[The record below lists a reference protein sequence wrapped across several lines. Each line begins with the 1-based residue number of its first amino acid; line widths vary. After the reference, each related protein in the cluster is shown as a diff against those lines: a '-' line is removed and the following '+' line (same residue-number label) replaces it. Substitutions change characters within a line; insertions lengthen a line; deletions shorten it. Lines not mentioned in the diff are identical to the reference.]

1 MQRTIL
7 ICVLTFLVAPSALA
21 EQLYVRHDTARD
33 TISVF
38 QVGFNEPILTQ
49 NVRPDFRPYIHPIV
63 APDRRGLLTEYDPE
77 NHPHQTGLYWGFTSV
92 NGRDFFHHYDG
103 DYWRR
108 FSATILKP
116 EATKNDP
123 RVQWQTIYDLLDE
136 AGEVVMR
143 ETQTWTMNDPGRT
156 YVLDLQWSGTAMR
169 DITIGEFDYGGLFL
183 RMPWRDG
190 MNGQAV
196 NSNGQVN
203 EDGAEGQRARWL
215 DIGMQVEGRGNLAH
229 IAILDHPENVG
240 FPQPWRVDGAMGVGP
255 VRARLG
261 DWEIPKGE
269 TAQIKHRLLAY
280 TGEFDKVRVASAW
293 SSYTRER
300 GGKPYAQWDQTDLDL
315 FGQQNVED
323 VETVEEAY
331 RAEFLTPEK
340 AVAAMTV
347 PDGFEVNVFA
357 SEPMITQPMAFCWD
371 DRGRLWIAQNREYDG
386 IENGIELS
394 GESQI
399 LILEDTDRD
408 GVADSKKVFLDGV
421 VFPSAMSVGFGG
433 LWLGAVPN
441 LLFIPDRDGDDRA
454 DVEDIEV
461 RLTGWGRDDL
471 HEIFNSFNWGPDG
484 WLYGLQGIFTHSRVG
499 KPAGES
505 RIFRQN
511 APYPDD
517 IEYADEPTEINAGVW
532 RYHPIKD
539 RFEVVAHG
547 LSNPWGIDYNAKG
560 QLFATACVIP
570 HLWHVVPGGIYHRQ
584 SGSHFNQNVYSSI
597 RTIGDHRHRSA
608 HGGARVYLSDAFPEA
623 YQGRLFMGN
632 IHDHAVL
639 TDILEPRGS
648 GFVGR
653 HGDDFLKANNAQFVG
668 FSTEIGPEGAVY
680 MLDWH
685 DAEICSGPVR
695 NKETGRVYRIL
706 PKESNAQDWEGRY
719 DDIRSLSNAELVD
732 LQLSKSEWHA
742 RRARVVLQ
750 HRAAKGQVREES
762 HAALREL
769 FETNTNGDHRLRAL
783 WALHV
788 SGGID
793 ETGLLEALHD
803 EDEYIRAWAIQLL
816 CEDKAPTNAARTQ
829 FVAMAKEDESS
840 VVRLYLASALQRMRP
855 EYRWPVATI
864 LVSHAEDAE
873 DHNIPKITWFGMEP
887 LVADNPKH
895 ALNLADQSRI
905 PMLTQFIGRR
915 LTVGNH
921 LTELV
926 EEIGRNPNTRQLLL
940 LGMRDGLEGRF
951 DLQPPE
957 NWRAVFGALSVRD
970 DESTPIARQLSLK
983 FGDLNAAQALL
994 ETLQDGENSL
1004 EDRQEAI
1011 RGLAGLKRPEL
1022 RSELVALLDDDFL
1035 RTEAIRAMSSF
1046 DDESLA
1052 ETLLERYANFSNKEK
1067 LEVVHALASRPGHG
1081 WALTRAIRRGDVP
1094 RRDVPA
1100 YVARLL
1106 QRVVGNRFL
1115 EIWGPVER
1123 LSPEAEASFVRFR
1136 TLLTDEAIAQG
1147 DLAKGR
1153 ELYTQ
1158 TCSACHQLN
1167 GEGGLVGPDLTG
1179 ANRTD
1184 LEYLLGNI
1192 LTPSAIIGKD
1202 YLMTMVFTDDGRV
1215 YAGVVIGEN
1224 DQQLQLRTASVAEP
1238 ITIAKSQIV
1247 DREITKLSMM
1257 PEGLLDNLTDPE
1269 VINLFAYLRNLTQVP
1284 MQDAAN
1290 R

>member
-1 MQRTIL
+1 MQRSIL
-7 ICVLTFLVAPSALA
+7 IFLIALLIEQSAIA
-21 EQLYVRHDTARD
+21 EQLYVRQDSAAD

-38 QVGFNEPILTQ
+38 QVGFDEPILTH
-49 NVRPDFRPYIHPIV
+49 NVRPNFRPYIHPIL
-63 APDRRGLLTEYDPE
+63 APDREGLLTEYNPDGR
-77 NHPHQTGLYWGFTSV
+77 PHQTGLYWGFTSV

-108 FSATILKP
+108 VSATILKP
-116 EATKNDP
+116 EATKADP
-123 RVQWQTIYDLLDE
+123 RVQWQTVYDLLDE
-136 AGEVVMR
+136 EGEVVMR
-143 ETQTWTMNDPGRT
+143 ETQTWTMSDPRGT
-156 YVLDLQWSGTAMR
+156 YVLDLQWGGTAMK
-169 DITIGEFDYGGLFL
+169 DIAIGEFDYGGLFL

-190 MNGQAV
+190 MKGQAV
-196 NSNGQVN
+196 NSNGQAN
-203 EDGAEGQRARWL
+203 EDGAEGQRATWL
-215 DIGMQVEGRGNLAH
+215 DIGMQVEGRGDLAH
-229 IAILDHPENVG
+229 IAIFDHPKNAG

-261 DWEIPKGE
+261 DWKIPKGE
-269 TAQIKHRLLAY
+269 TAHIQHRLLAY
-280 TGEFDKVRVASAW
+280 TGDFDQVAVASAW

-300 GGKPYAQWDQTDLDL
+300 KGIPYAQWDQTDLHL

-323 VETVEEAY
+323 IETVEEAY

-371 DRGRLWIAQNREYDG
+371 DRGRLWIAENREYDG
-386 IENGIELS
+386 IENGIEVTGKS
-394 GESQI
+394 RI

-408 GVADSKKVFLDGV
+408 GVADSRKVFLDGV
-421 VFPSAMSVGFGG
+421 VFPSAIAVGFDG

-441 LLFIPDRDGDDRA
+441 LLFVPDRDGDDRA

-471 HEIFNSFNWGPDG
+471 HEIMNSFNWGPDG
-484 WLYGLQGIFTHSRVG
+484 WLYGLQGVFTHSRVG

-517 IEYADEPTEINAGVW
+517 IDFADEPTEMNAGVW

-560 QLFATACVIP
+560 QLFASACVIP
-570 HLWHVVPGGIYHRQ
+570 HLWHVVLGGIYHRQ

-597 RTIGDHRHRSA
+597 RTISDHRHRSA
-608 HGGARVYLSDAFPEA
+608 HGGARVYLSDAFPER
-623 YQGRLFMGN
+623 YQGQLFMGN
-632 IHDHAVL
+632 IHAHAIL

-648 GFVGR
+648 GFVGH

-695 NKETGRVYRIL
+695 NSDTGRVYRIL
-706 PKESNAQDWEGRY
+706 PTESKAEKWDGRY
-719 DDIRSLSNAELVD
+719 DDIRSLSNSELVD
-732 LQLSKSEWHA
+732 LQLSKSAWHS

-750 HRAAKGQVREES
+750 NRAAKGQVQEES

-769 FETNTNGDHRLRAL
+769 FESNTNGDHRLRAL

-793 ETGLLEALHD
+793 ETGLSEALHD
-803 EDEYIRAWAIQLL
+803 GDEYIRAWAIQLL
-816 CEDKAPTNAARTQ
+816 CEDKAPGSAVRSQ
-829 FVAMAKEDESS
+829 FASMAKEDESP

-855 EYRWPVATI
+855 ENRWHVAAI
-864 LVSHAEDAE
+864 LVTHAEDAE
-873 DHNIPKITWFGMEP
+873 DHNIPKIIWYGMEP
-887 LVADNPKH
+887 LVADHPER
-895 ALNLADQSRI
+895 ALKLADQSRI

-915 LTVGNH
+915 LAVGNQ
-921 LTELV
+921 LTELL

-951 DLQPPE
+951 DIEPPE
-957 NWRAVFGALSVRD
+957 NWPQVFDALSARE
-970 DESTPIARQLSLK
+970 DESTSIALQLSLK

-1004 EDRQEAI
+1004 EDRQAAI
-1011 RGLAGLKRPEL
+1011 RGLAGRKRPEL
-1022 RSELVALLDDDFL
+1022 RSELVALLDDDLL
-1035 RTEAIRAMSSF
+1035 RTEAIRAVSAF

-1052 ETLLERYANFSNKEK
+1052 ETLLDRYADFSNPEK

-1081 WALTRAIRRGDVP
+1081 WALTRAIKRGDVP

-1106 QRVVGNRFL
+1106 LRVVGNRFL
-1115 EIWGPVER
+1115 EIWGPVEG
-1123 LSPEAEASFVRFR
+1123 LSPEAEAAFVKYRA
-1136 TLLTDEAIAQG
+1136 LLTDEAIAKG

-1153 ELYTQ
+1153 ALYNQ
-1158 TCSACHQLN
+1158 RCSACHQLY
-1167 GEGGLVGPDLTG
+1167 GKGGTIGPDLTG

-1192 LTPSAIIGKD
+1192 LTPSAIIGED
-1202 YLMTMVFTDDGRV
+1202 YRMTLVSTDDGQV
-1215 YAGVVIGEN
+1215 YSGVLAGET
-1224 DQQLQLRTASVAEP
+1224 DRQLHLRIANLDEP
-1238 ITIAKSQIV
+1238 VSIAKSQIV
-1247 DREITKLSMM
+1247 DREVTELSMM
-1257 PEGLLDNLTDPE
+1257 PEGLLENLTDPE
-1269 VINLFAYLRNLTQVP
+1269 VINLVSYLRNLKP
-1284 MQDAAN
+1284 
-1290 R
+1290 